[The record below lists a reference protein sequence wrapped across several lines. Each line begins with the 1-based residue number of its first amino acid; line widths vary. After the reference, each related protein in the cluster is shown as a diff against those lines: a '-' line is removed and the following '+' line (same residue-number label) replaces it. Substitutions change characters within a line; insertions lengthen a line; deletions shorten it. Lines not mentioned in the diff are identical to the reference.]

1 MSIKVSVV
9 IPVYGVEKYIE
20 RCVRSLF
27 EQTLDSIEY
36 IFVDDCTPDNSI
48 AVMEKVLAEYPQ
60 RQDQVKIIRH
70 EVNQGVGAARN
81 HGVAACTGDYVIHCD
96 PDDWVDLNM
105 YEKLYNKAVETDA
118 DMVMC
123 FFEEHKENLVT
134 RVSMQTYSEIHDLFK
149 EYFNTAVFN
158 SLWNK
163 IFRASVAKSPMI
175 IPDEIIMGEDLLRVS
190 QMLMRCKKIS
200 YETTV
205 FYHYF
210 RNETSMTNVFNIQY
224 HHGALKIINILK
236 DVMPCDLAY
245 LLDSVSMGMLYD
257 SIRYSC
263 KEYDFLFTCYW
274 GRDYWRSTKRGIYKD
289 RRITVARKIILYCG
303 CINYRL
309 ACRLFPMF
317 NKLKA
322 IIRK

>member
-1 MSIKVSVV
+1 MSISVSVV

-123 FFEEHKENLVT
+123 SFEEHKENLVT
-134 RVSMQTYSEIHDLFK
+134 RVPMQTYSEIQDLFK
-149 EYFNTAVFN
+149 KCFNTPLFN
-158 SLWNK
+158 SLCNK
-163 IFRASVAKSPMI
+163 IFRASVVKSPMI

-190 QMLMRCKKIS
+190 QMLMRCKKNS

-210 RNETSMTNVFNIQY
+210 RRESSLTNDDNPQY
-224 HHGALKIINILK
+224 YKNILK
-236 DVMPCDLAY
+236 IAEIFEDVIPQDSAY
-245 LLDSVSMGMLYD
+245 LIDNMRRLALRVSIHYGPSHPDCWL
-257 SIRYSC
+257 
-263 KEYDFLFTCYW
+263 
-274 GRDYWRSTKRGIYKD
+274 RDNWMSAKRGIYKD
-289 RRITVARKIILYCG
+289 SHLSILWKIMLYCG

-309 ACRLFPMF
+309 ACCIFHVLY
-317 NKLKA
+317 KAKGILK
-322 IIRK
+322 K